1 MKTYNDFITN
11 VPLWKKM
18 WFSIL
23 VCLIFGVACDI
34 RYIFN
39 NDLLSFFLEFIFFF
53 IGFMTMDRYAYW
65 IYKNNK
71 THKEV

>member
-11 VPLWKKM
+11 VPFWKKI
-18 WFSIL
+18 WFGVL
-23 VCLIFGVACDI
+23 VCLIFGVAWNI

-39 NDLLSFFLEFIFFF
+39 NDLLSFFLEFICFLTGY
-53 IGFMTMDRYAYW
+53 ILMDRYAYW